1 MRVLLDTSFLLPIV
15 GVRVAEIS
23 DSTLRKLWDLYRSG
37 EVELYYTDFNLIEV
51 TWKLSKLSYD
61 SFVVETGLRSIE
73 RNMLKAQPKP
83 LSVLK
88 ALELRRKGFR
98 DMIDLLLYRTAKDNE
113 LNFLTCDTT
122 LIKFLESVGEDA
134 SMVITSL

>member
-1 MRVLLDTSFLLPIV
+1 MKVLLDTSFLLPIV

-122 LIKFLESVGEDA
+122 LIKFLESVGEDT

>member
-122 LIKFLESVGEDA
+122 LIKFLESVGEDT